1 MDDRENRAACALN
14 RVFGYEPRTALGL
27 VERLGSAAA
36 VFDLPQKERDALTGP
51 FGKHAGELTVSL
63 LDDCARE
70 LEALERMGCR
80 FIAYTDP
87 AYPELLRDC
96 EDPPAGLYYRSD
108 SPPEEIF
115 AKRPAIAVVGT
126 RDMSP
131 YGREWCT
138 RLVGAMAQAPSKPV
152 IISGLAFG
160 VDITAHMA
168 ALGHGLSTVAVLPGG
183 IDDIYP
189 KRHAAAAGK
198 IAAAPGSALVT
209 DYPPGTAPAAFT
221 FLRRNR
227 IIAALSNATVLIESK
242 IHGGGLITARLASGY
257 GREVFAL
264 PGRIDDVR
272 SAGCNLLIGEKL
284 AEPLTDL
291 SRAGE
296 QLGLGRYN
304 LRREADFRERVKE
317 VYRSL
322 PEDRRNA
329 LLAAAEAVRKRRGIT
344 VDELC
349 AALGKPYPETAA
361 LAGTLESDGIIGI
374 DLLQRCTI
382 IVKNA

>member
-1 MDDRENRAACALN
+1 MDDREKRAACALN

-27 VERLGSAAA
+27 VEHLGSAAA
-36 VFDLPQKERDALTGP
+36 VFDLPQKDRDALLGP
-51 FGKHAGELTVSL
+51 FSKYSGLLTDSL
-63 LDDCARE
+63 LEECARE
-70 LEALERMGCR
+70 LEDLERKGCR
-80 FIAYTDP
+80 FLACTDP
-87 AYPELLRDC
+87 AYPEILRDC
-96 EDPPAGLYYRSD
+96 EDPPAGLYYRST

-115 AKRPAIAVVGT
+115 AKRTAIAVVGT

-152 IISGLAFG
+152 IVSGLAYG

-168 ALGHGLSTVAVLPGG
+168 ALGHGLSTIAVLPGG

-189 KRHAAAAGK
+189 RKHCVAAEK
-198 IAAAPGSALVT
+198 IAEAPGSALVT
-209 DYPPGTAPAAFT
+209 DYPPGTAPVAFT

-257 GREVFAL
+257 GRDVFAL

-272 SAGCNLLIGEKL
+272 SAGCNMLIGEKL
-284 AEPLTDL
+284 AEPIVDL

-304 LRREADFRERVKE
+304 LRREGDFRNRVTE
-317 VYRSL
+317 TYRSL
-322 PEDRRNA
+322 PEERREP
-329 LLAAAEAVRKRRGIT
+329 LVCTAEAIRKRRGVT

-349 AALGKPYPETAA
+349 TVLGKPYPEVAA
-361 LAGTLESDGIIGI
+361 LTATLESDGIISI

-382 IVKNA
+382 HL